1 MSRASRAES
10 RLRCSRSSESHD
22 RGSDAAQSVTATAP
36 ALPVLGKESG
46 CAAPSVARPDRP
58 PRELVRPTGF
68 EPVTLRLGSGCS
80 IQLSYGRNAAQDSR
94 CQVMADSRIAWLRAT
109 RFRHVIDGGWVR
121 LPSRRDVDA
130 ARFGGTKDAPPGE
143 ARIGR
148 GGLAGCGTWVIP
160 SGAQPRAERRPGGD
174 PVERTGM
181 PGDGLAALAHSDPAE
196 GRASRCRRRGTP
208 RGGNSPRAGSSCCSN
223 APRGETEQRP
233 DRQGRSRPPLPPA
246 VDFPRKCF

>member
-109 RFRHVIDGGWVR
+109 RFRHVIDGGWVKR
-121 LPSRRDVDA
+121 PSRRDVDA

-148 GGLAGCGTWVIP
+148 GGLAAGPGSSRP
-160 SGAQPRAERRPGGD
+160 SRNLGPSADREETRSNVQACRATGLQRSRTRTRRKAGQVGADVAGRLVVASHRGRGVPAARMRPAERPNSAPIVRD
-174 PVERTGM
+174 
-181 PGDGLAALAHSDPAE
+181 DPAPP
-196 GRASRCRRRGTP
+196 CP
-208 RGGNSPRAGSSCCSN
+208 RS
-223 APRGETEQRP
+223 
-233 DRQGRSRPPLPPA
+233 
-246 VDFPRKCF
+246 